1 MIRSISIQDFV
12 YSKDP
17 IVLADVRTP
26 AEFEHGHVPGA
37 FNLPIF
43 TNEERA
49 HVGTTYTKGS
59 REEAILL
66 GFDLTASKWSGFIR
80 AALEIAPDK
89 KIALYC
95 WRGGMRSGAM
105 AWVLSFYGF
114 EVFLIEGG
122 YKKYRNW
129 VHQQFQ
135 KKFNLFILGGMSG
148 SGKTRLLHGLKICG
162 EQIIDLEDLAQHQG
176 SAYGSLGQL
185 TQPSQEQFENNLAQ
199 VLKTLS
205 SEKVWIE
212 DESFIIGKCT
222 IPASFWEQMQ
232 NAPTINLL
240 LEREKRIASLVNEY
254 GVLHPTFLVNCTQ
267 RISKRLGLEQ
277 ARQATE
283 AIYENRMEDFISIV
297 LVYYDKTY
305 RKAMAKRQPA
315 KIFPISISGNDLTND
330 VRLILHYSKT
340 INQDSKSSTY

>member
-37 FNLPIF
+37 FNLPLF

-49 HVGTTYTKGS
+49 HVGTTYTQGS